1 MRATFEKAVT
11 MFNMMGSPDL
21 FITFTGNPEWVKQY
35 CRNGQSW
42 ADNPDL
48 AVRVSFR
55 SPPQIFQVFNLKLK
69 KLFDLLFTKQ
79 IFGKV

>member
-1 MRATFEKAVT
+1 

-48 AVRVSFR
+48 AVRVSF
-55 SPPQIFQVFNLKLK
+55 SSIP
-69 KLFDLLFTKQ
+69 
-79 IFGKV
+79 